1 MCVCLIWGLIC
12 TQSRGGWRPR
22 QPPHPLPY
30 QPKPKL
36 TEFSGNYLTVGVHHT
51 LIHKM
56 QVKLFTC
63 WNLAQSM
70 QCRCLFCRNI
80 AMDPHWEAVP
90 AMQAWFCFSDIGRS
104 ALLLFVAWYQKKWY
118 WAVCVGKVLAGNIVF
133 CRCAFKWS
141 AECGAGEWRGMPR
154 PGWLMWNTI
163 ADPAPL
169 TLHSLMDTFLQSAP
183 LTLSYGCFSS
193 ISPLSTWAFHIL
205 TQLNSCKLIIR
216 SVSDEL
222 LPKIFLR
229 CNINSRWPNQPS
241 LKEMKQCSNQGLCK
255 K

>member
-1 MCVCLIWGLIC
+1 MHKVQQTKNNNKQTKKAILHLHVNVCVLNLGTYL

-90 AMQAWFCFSDIGRS
+90 AMQAWFCFTDIGRS

-141 AECGAGEWRGMPR
+141 AECGAGAGEACQGP
-154 PGWLMWNTI
+154 
-163 ADPAPL
+163 AD
-169 TLHSLMDTFLQSAP
+169 
-183 LTLSYGCFSS
+183 
-193 ISPLSTWAFHIL
+193 
-205 TQLNSCKLIIR
+205 
-216 SVSDEL
+216 
-222 LPKIFLR
+222 
-229 CNINSRWPNQPS
+229 
-241 LKEMKQCSNQGLCK
+241 
-255 K
+255 

>member
-1 MCVCLIWGLIC
+1 MNVCVLNLGTYL
-12 TQSRGGWRPR
+12 TRSRGGWRPR

-90 AMQAWFCFSDIGRS
+90 AMQAWFCFTDIGRS

-141 AECGAGEWRGMPR
+141 GECAWRGMPR

-169 TLHSLMDTFLQSAP
+169 TFSYGHFSPICSTNILLWLLFFNLTTKYLSISHSHSAQFLQAD
-183 LTLSYGCFSS
+183 
-193 ISPLSTWAFHIL
+193 H
-205 TQLNSCKLIIR
+205 
-216 SVSDEL
+216 
-222 LPKIFLR
+222 
-229 CNINSRWPNQPS
+229 
-241 LKEMKQCSNQGLCK
+241 
-255 K
+255 